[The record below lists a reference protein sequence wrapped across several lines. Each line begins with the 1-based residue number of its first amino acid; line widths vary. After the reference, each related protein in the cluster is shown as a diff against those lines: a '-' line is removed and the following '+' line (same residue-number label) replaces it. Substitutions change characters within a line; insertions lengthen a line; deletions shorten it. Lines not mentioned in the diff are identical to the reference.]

1 MSQNSLVTTSSL
13 GQVRVSAGWD
23 YPLQQLFCNV
33 LTLDDEVEDD
43 EADLPAAC
51 FARSAYSNV
60 AELVA
65 TLQEGGI
72 ELPRQMVEALEQD
85 VQDQARSILRVFGQ
99 DGTLQ
104 QEHRF

>member
-1 MSQNSLVTTSSL
+1 MSQNTLVTTSSL

-51 FARSAYSNV
+51 FARSAYGDV
-60 AELVA
+60 TELVA
-65 TLQEGGI
+65 TLKAGGI
-72 ELPRQMVEALEQD
+72 ELPRQMVEAIGQD
-85 VQDQARSILRVFGQ
+85 VRDQARNILRVFGQ
-99 DGTLQ
+99 DGALQ